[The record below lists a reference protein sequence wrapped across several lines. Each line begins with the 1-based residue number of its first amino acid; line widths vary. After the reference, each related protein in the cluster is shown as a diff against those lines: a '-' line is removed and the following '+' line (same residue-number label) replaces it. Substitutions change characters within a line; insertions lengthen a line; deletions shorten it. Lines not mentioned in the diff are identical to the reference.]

1 MTPRL
6 AADPPLRMRGSSV
19 RTSTSQPTRPSV
31 GAVMKGGY
39 RAPVDPRPNTV
50 SRRPRS
56 LGVSGE
62 SEKGLAQI
70 AQGLKSDQAPT
81 YPAGVAGRGGHGERH
96 RRRATAER
104 EVLGIA
110 RRDEPRPPAPTAVQ
124 AARGGCAAHACL
136 RRAYRRVRYRTV
148 APCRERETIGWGE
161 TNGLIA
167 VVGCAWDA
175 LPAAIR
181 GAA

>member
-1 MTPRL
+1 LRAEAAMEKGIDVARRQNAKSWELRGAMSL
-6 AADPPLRMRGSSV
+6 A
-19 RTSTSQPTRPSV
+19 
-31 GAVMKGGY
+31 
-39 RAPVDPRPNTV
+39 
-50 SRRPRS
+50 RPRRQQCRQR
-56 LGVSGE
+56 E
-62 SEKGLAQI
+62 A
-70 AQGLKSDQAPT
+70 
-81 YPAGVAGRGGHGERH
+81 VA
-96 RRRATAER
+96 
-104 EVLGIA
+104 LL
-110 RRDEPRPPAPTAVQ
+110 
-124 AARGGCAAHACL
+124 ACL

>member
-1 MTPRL
+1 MFIREPNMTPRL

-124 AARGGCAAHACL
+124 AARGGCAARLSTA
-136 RRAYRRVRYRTV
+136 
-148 APCRERETIGWGE
+148 
-161 TNGLIA
+161 GLPKGSIPN
-167 VVGCAWDA
+167 CSA
-175 LPAAIR
+175 LS
-181 GAA
+181 GARNDRLGRN